1 MFACVNSVRFDRE
14 IARGEEESDVLD
26 LDVFL
31 NKRRELDGSNY
42 QQHED
47 SLEYKFVTLFTRF
60 IRPNL
65 SHICLT
71 LLKIT
76 QVKKKKKKL
85 KKKFKHKS
93 VPFFGFNFYVLSIV
107 TYYEFI

>member
-1 MFACVNSVRFDRE
+1 M
-14 IARGEEESDVLD
+14 LD

-76 QVKKKKKKL
+76 QVKKKKKI
-85 KKKFKHKS
+85 KKKIQTQICPIFWVQFLCTFHHS
-93 VPFFGFNFYVLSIV
+93 LL
-107 TYYEFI
+107 